1 MSDRTVDGNTT
12 VWWVTTLSSTTSP
25 TATQI
30 AAGVNLT
37 GYITKDGLDV
47 SPDQDTIDTTA
58 LNSLTET
65 EDLGMAKVDMALT
78 MKRQSTDTAWT
89 TFASNPYG
97 YLVIRR
103 GVANSTAATAA
114 QKCEVYTARASNRI
128 PIKPAKN
135 EVEKFQVKLV
145 NQADH
150 VIEAT
155 MA

>member
-1 MSDRTVDGNTT
+1 MSDRIVDGFIT

-25 TATQI
+25 TAAQI
-30 AAGVNLT
+30 TAGVNLT
-37 GYITKDGLDV
+37 SYITKDGLDV
-47 SPDQDTIDTTA
+47 SPDQDTIDTTS

-65 EDLGMAKVDMALT
+65 EDLGMAKVDMSLT

-89 TFASNPYG
+89 TFASNPSG

-114 QKCEVYTARASNRI
+114 QKVEVYTARASNRI
-128 PIKPAKN
+128 PLKPAKN

-155 MA
+155 VA

>member
-1 MSDRTVDGNTT
+1 MSDRIVDGYTT
-12 VWWVTTLSSTTSP
+12 VWWVTTLSSTTTP

-30 AAGVNLT
+30 TAGVNLT
-37 GYITKDGLDV
+37 SYITKDGLDV
-47 SPDQDTIDTTA
+47 SPDQDTVDTTS

-65 EDLGMAKVDMALT
+65 EDLGMAKVDMSLT

-89 TFASNPYG
+89 TFASNPSG

-103 GVANSTAATAA
+103 GVANGTAATAA

-128 PIKPAKN
+128 PLKPAKN